1 MKIFHTEISSGNN
14 NNISLLERNDANFSA
29 PFHFH
34 QEVELV
40 YIKESYGKRIIGDKI
55 EPFEAGDMVFIG
67 SNLPHV
73 WLNDEIFYKGI
84 PGLRAK
90 AIVLYFNA
98 NVMGPVFYNMKE
110 AAKINAF
117 LKKGERGLHISG
129 KTNKLIADKLEK
141 LLQKKDI
148 EIIIG
153 LFEIFN
159 ILANS
164 DEVVCITSDGYNN
177 SMENA
182 ENDRLSDIFK
192 YVHENYKTEISLATI
207 AGIANLTP
215 QSFCRMFKKRTSKH
229 FIEYLNEVRIAQ
241 ACKLLLDTDWSISE
255 IAYNCGYKTVSNF
268 NKLFKDST
276 GESPKTYRAK
286 SVAHQKK

>member
-14 NNISLLERNDANFSA
+14 NNISLLERDDANFSA

-90 AIVLYFNA
+90 AIVLYFNT

-110 AAKINAF
+110 ASKINAF

-129 KTNKLIADKLEK
+129 KTNKIIAEKLEL
-141 LLQKKDI
+141 LLQKKDM
-148 EIIIG
+148 ELIIG
-153 LFEIFN
+153 LFETFN

-164 DEVVCITSDGYNN
+164 NEIEFITSDGYNTN
-177 SMENA
+177 IDNA

-192 YVHENYKTEISLATI
+192 YVHENYKADIPLATI
-207 AGIANLTP
+207 AAIANLTP
-215 QSFCRMFKKRTSKH
+215 QSFCRMFKKRANKH
-229 FIEYLNEVRIAQ
+229 FIEYLNEVRISE
-241 ACKLLLDTDWSISE
+241 ACRLLLDTDWSISE
-255 IAYNCGYKTVSNF
+255 VAYNCGYKTVSNF
-268 NKLFKDST
+268 NKLFKEST
-276 GESPKTYRAK
+276 GESPKAYRAK
-286 SVAHQKK
+286 SFAVQ

>member
-14 NNISLLERNDANFSA
+14 NHISLLERDDANFSA

-73 WLNDEIFYKGI
+73 WLNDEIFYKSI

-90 AIVLYFNA
+90 AIVLYFNT

-117 LKKGERGLHISG
+117 LKKGERGLHILG
-129 KTNKLIADKLEK
+129 KTNKIVAEKLE
-141 LLQKKDI
+141 LLLHKKDI
-148 EIIIG
+148 EVIIG

-164 DEVVCITSDGYNN
+164 NETEFITSDGYNT
-177 SMENA
+177 SIENA

-192 YVHENYKTEISLATI
+192 YVHENYKTDIPLATI
-207 AGIANLTP
+207 AAIANLTP
-215 QSFCRMFKKRTSKH
+215 QSFCRMFKKRTNKH
-229 FIEYLNEVRIAQ
+229 FIEYLNEVRISE

-255 IAYNCGYKTVSNF
+255 VAYNCGYKTVSNF
-268 NKLFKDST
+268 NKLFKEST
-276 GESPKTYRAK
+276 GESPKAYRAK
-286 SVAHQKK
+286 SVAVQ